1 MVARLRAGTSQVR
14 TLIGEGSWWEPIEG
28 GLKGIGALALLLALA
43 LAASRFRSWR
53 EERAVPQPHA
63 SIEGRCAPGNV
74 DLNRA
79 TPEELEAVPGIGPVL
94 AQEIVRYRERHG
106 PFRRVEELLIL
117 RGVSVRKLRALSSF
131 LCVEGG
137 HPAETN

>member
-1 MVARLRAGTSQVR
+1 MSRAR
-14 TLIGEGSWWEPIEG
+14 TLIGEGLWWEPIER

-43 LAASRFRSWR
+43 LAVSRFRSWR
-53 EERAVPQPHA
+53 GERAISQRHA
-63 SIEGRCAPGNV
+63 PIESRCAPGKV

-79 TPEELEAVPGIGPVL
+79 TPKELEAIPGIGPVL
-94 AQEIVRYRERHG
+94 AQEIVRHRERHG
-106 PFRRVEELLIL
+106 PFRRVEELLVL
-117 RGVSVRKLRALSSF
+117 RGVSARKLRASSPF